1 MALILI
7 CIVISGIVL
16 LFGLLFLLAVGPQTG
31 IFVIM
36 AVGVLI
42 LAGSISRLLKLRN
55 KRRNTSA
62 SNGPETTIVTL
73 PDISADTHHG
83 RYCPYCGAEFDNND
97 DEVCPNCGGRTKAG
111 RPQL

>member
-1 MALILI
+1 MALIII
-7 CIVISGIVL
+7 CIVISGIIL

-42 LAGSISRLLKLRN
+42 LAGSISRLAKLRN
-55 KRRNTSA
+55 KRKNTSA
-62 SNGPETTIVTL
+62 SIGPETTTVTL
-73 PDISADTHHG
+73 PDISADHG
-83 RYCPYCGAEFDNND
+83 RYCPYCGTEFDDND